1 MADLKIKIKRKKIN
15 PAELQGFNDAWRSM
29 NAPVPVLPNP
39 LRDSQN
45 TEHNEAMAKFRN
57 EITFYSKL
65 SLWINKSFL
74 PESSRI
80 AEEAVNY
87 LKKSGSDLLQ
97 ENLLHEKNPIIA
109 CG

>member
-1 MADLKIKIKRKKIN
+1 MANLKIPIHKKKIN
-15 PAELQGFNDAWRSM
+15 PAELQGFNDAWRST

-45 TEHNEAMAKFRN
+45 TEHNKAMAKFRN

-65 SLWINKSFL
+65 SFKSFL
-74 PESSRI
+74 PESSRV

-87 LKKSGSDLLQ
+87 LKNAGSDLLQ
-97 ENLLHEKNPIIA
+97 
-109 CG
+109 